1 MQRPRL
7 QAVRGI
13 HFAHRGV
20 NLIPQSS
27 MPLDLMLPKGRDTS
41 ATGAPSPGRDSEH
54 TLNTA
59 SSSEKTDALERRIPH
74 EVLTSEAG
82 GYSRWET
89 WLPSQAH
96 QMEGGRDR
104 KQVEQKRSG
113 GTLRAHLER
122 SELAAGE
129 RGSGEERAAGCVG
142 AP

>member
-27 MPLDLMLPKGRDTS
+27 MPLDLMLPKGRDTY

-59 SSSEKTDALERRIPH
+59 SSSEKTDALERQIPH

-82 GYSRWET
+82 GVFT
-89 WLPSQAH
+89 VGDVAPKPGPPD
-96 QMEGGRDR
+96 GGWKR
-104 KQVEQKRSG
+104 QK
-113 GTLRAHLER
+113 
-122 SELAAGE
+122 AG
-129 RGSGEERAAGCVG
+129 
-142 AP
+142 